1 MLLYPL
7 ASIPILREGSGM
19 IEARMIDLAGEG
31 EMKFQ
36 PSWRLTPVAAA
47 LDKVSNTFIR
57 TPGEAKEFDDVAW
70 DVFEGSGYVFGL
82 PTRQVRIS
90 GEYTLDVLNDERN
103 PESPQ
108 QFMYEV
114 LYGPPRE

>member
-1 MLLYPL
+1 V
-7 ASIPILREGSGM
+7 
-19 IEARMIDLAGEG
+19 LAGKREFHEG
-31 EMKFQ
+31 GLYM
-36 PSWRLTPVAAA
+36 
-47 LDKVSNTFIR
+47 
-57 TPGEAKEFDDVAW
+57 
-70 DVFEGSGYVFGL
+70 FETSGYIFGL

-90 GEYTLDVLNDERN
+90 GEYTMDVLNDERN